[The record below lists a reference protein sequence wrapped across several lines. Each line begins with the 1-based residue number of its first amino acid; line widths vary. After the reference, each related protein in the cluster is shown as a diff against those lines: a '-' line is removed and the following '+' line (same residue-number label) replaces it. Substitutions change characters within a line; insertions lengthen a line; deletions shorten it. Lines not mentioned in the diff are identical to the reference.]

1 MNRFALRV
9 VTSLAALSMCAP
21 VSLFAAEPAG
31 EVVAKMGAIELTL
44 TDARKLLE
52 MQPPELRAQL
62 VASPVAMEKA
72 MRAEIMRRAVLAEA
86 TSKHWEQRPD
96 VAELIERAR
105 EQVIVGSYVND
116 LTHPAADYPSEQEIK
131 TAYEA
136 NKASLMAPVQYH
148 VAQIFLALPAGAD
161 KAAAAGVERK
171 AAELAKAAHAKGAD
185 FAALAR
191 KASEQRETAASGGDM
206 GWLAEDR
213 IAPEMRSVI
222 AALAPGAVSGPVRSP
237 QGWHI
242 LKLLERKDA
251 AQRSLAEAKDAVA
264 QVLRRNKAQENETK
278 YLQELVTKTP
288 LAVNGIA
295 LGKLVEPQK

>member
-1 MNRFALRV
+1 MNRFALSV
-9 VTSLAALSMCAP
+9 VTSLAVLSLCAP
-21 VSLFAAEPAG
+21 VSLLAAEPGA
-31 EVVAKMGAIELTL
+31 EVVAKMGAIEITL
-44 TDARKLLE
+44 PDARKLLE
-52 MQPPELRAQL
+52 ILPPDVRAQL
-62 VASPVAMEKA
+62 VASPAAMEKA

-86 TSKHWEQRPD
+86 AGKHWEQRPE
-96 VAELIERAR
+96 VVHQIERAR
-105 EQVIVGSYVND
+105 EQVIVGSYVNN
-116 LTHPAADYPSEQEIK
+116 LTRPAADYPSEQEIK

-136 NKASLMAPVQYH
+136 NKASLLAPVQYH
-148 VAQIFLALPAGAD
+148 VAQIYLALPEGAD
-161 KAAAAGVERK
+161 KAAAAAVERK
-171 AAELAKAAHAKGAD
+171 AADLAKAAHEKGAD

-191 KASEQRETAASGGDM
+191 KSSEHRETAGNGGDM

-213 IAPEMRSVI
+213 IAPEMAGVI
-222 AALAPGAVSGPVRSP
+222 AALAPGEVSAPVRMP

-251 AQRSLAEAKDAVA
+251 AQRSLAEVKDALVQA
-264 QVLRRNKAQENETK
+264 LRRSKAQENETK